1 MSVVCTRIESKERK
15 TMTKVIERKYCE
27 VCEYE
32 TPLAEVICI
41 DIMNDTSWSE
51 PRCKPCFD
59 FDLPWEELYG

>member
-1 MSVVCTRIESKERK
+1 
-15 TMTKVIERKYCE
+15 MTKVIERAYCE

-32 TPLAEVICI
+32 TPIAEVVCI
-41 DIMNDTSWSE
+41 DIVNDTSWSE